1 MYYALKELKKKS
13 HGPGVEMR
21 AMHGDRMT
29 LVFFLLQTD
38 GTIPEHR
45 HPHEQMGTVLSG
57 TIELTIDGQKKT
69 LSKGEAW
76 HIPSDVVHSGRCLAG
91 PAEVI
96 EIFSPVR
103 EDFKE

>member
-1 MYYALKELKKKS
+1 MYYALKNLKKTS
-13 HGPGVEMR
+13 PGTGVEMQTI
-21 AMHGDRMT
+21 HGDRMT
-29 LVFFLLQTD
+29 LVFFLLQAD
-38 GTIPEHR
+38 GVIPEHR
-45 HPHEQMGTVLSG
+45 HPHEQMGTVISG
-57 TIELTIDGQKKT
+57 TIELTIDGQRQT

-76 HIPSDVVHSGRCLAG
+76 HIPSDVIHSGRCLAG